1 MLTSLLLAA
10 LTQALSQARW
20 QAAQLAA
27 RTRESEYASEA
38 RSRFLRAASHDLR
51 QPMQALG
58 LFVAQLHDRIPDPET
73 RHLAAQAQ
81 AAATAMQELLDAILD
96 ISRLDAGLVS
106 PAVADFPVNHLF
118 QRLDT
123 AFGPT
128 ALHKG
133 LRWRVVPCRAWV
145 RSDLILVERILL
157 NLIANAIRYTEWGGI
172 LVGCRRRGDQV
183 RLVVYD
189 TGIGIP
195 VAQQRTIFQEFYQI
209 PRATPAPTPDR
220 RPGLGLGLAIASRL
234 ARLLDGPIQVASRPG
249 RGSCF
254 AIDLPRG
261 QPSNPPG
268 PAPRLVRTDALA
280 GALILVVDDDALVLE
295 ALRGLLEHWHCAVLT
310 AAAADAAL
318 AEIEAADRLP
328 DVILCDYQ
336 LPGETRGVELIAR
349 LRAVAG
355 LPIPCALLSGDTS
368 PESLHRIRDSGL
380 PLLSKPVA
388 ATRLRALLTHLLAT
402 ASLQAP
408 GPGPAPPPGGGA

>member
-1 MLTSLLLAA
+1 
-10 LTQALSQARW
+10 
-20 QAAQLAA
+20 
-27 RTRESEYASEA
+27 
-38 RSRFLRAASHDLR
+38 
-51 QPMQALG
+51 MQALG

-157 NLIANAIRYTEWGGI
+157 NLIANAIRYTEWGASSSAAG
-172 LVGCRRRGDQV
+172 GGGTRCASWSMTRGSAF
-183 RLVVYD
+183 RSRSS
-189 TGIGIP
+189 GP
-195 VAQQRTIFQEFYQI
+195 IFQEFYQI

-220 RPGLGLGLAIASRL
+220 RQGLGLGLAVASRL

-254 AIDLPRG
+254 ALDLPRG

-408 GPGPAPPPGGGA
+408 GSGSAPPPGGAPESRRSGPAAPAPVGWRG